1 MYESIF
7 FTIGKK
13 TIELYGKEFT
23 LGELTTQVLN
33 IPVSDFKVMQELLE
47 QAQSALQQYDHTK
60 NISFWE
66 KANDNFAE
74 LDSIL
79 CKYPLFQHL
88 KNGETTLE
96 EASVLLANLIAT
108 GNYDFALSE
117 EDKTVQEQIYTYED
131 YLRNP
136 NDYGRVIQSKLTDIH
151 SEKEYIFNV
160 PQPDIPQSPP
170 PKTRNLLIV
179 PGDLELKYAVYKKQA
194 AAYASIVEDIFSFNN
209 TIHNFIEK
217 FLSKLAKLNP
227 SNYAAA
233 LYDFLNHPNVD
244 KLVASPWRG
253 TGLYT
258 SADAVMLRF
267 IPKPVTPDSD
277 DYQIYEYYEA
287 TNLQTLLKLDFYKA
301 LEAGHVI
308 RRCEYCKRFFLLTK
322 AYHTKYCDQS
332 CPDKPQYTCAQ
343 VGRYTLG
350 RKEKMKDDPKLQ
362 ALNRCFRRIDQDVSR
377 GIISDAD
384 REALKKEAKHLHR
397 QAFIRSGTTNEMFEE
412 ILKTDNLYPRC
423 GISRKTNPVGRPP
436 KKKG

>member
-33 IPVSDFKVMQELLE
+33 IPVSDFKTMRELLE
-47 QAQSALQQYDHTK
+47 HAQSALQQYEHTK
-60 NISFWE
+60 DISFWK
-66 KANDNFAE
+66 KANEGFTE

-79 CKYPLFQHL
+79 CAYPIFRRL
-88 KNGETTLE
+88 KNGETILE
-96 EASVLLANLIAT
+96 EASLLLADLIAT

-117 EDKTVQEQIYTYED
+117 EDKATQEQIYTYED

-151 SEKEYIFNV
+151 SEKEYIFNI
-160 PQPDIPQSPP
+160 PQPDIPKSPP

-179 PGDLELKYAVYKKQA
+179 PGDLELKYTVYKKQA
-194 AAYASIVEDIFSFNN
+194 AAYASIVGDIFSFNN
-209 TIHNFIEK
+209 TIHNFIGK
-217 FLSKLAKLNP
+217 FLSKLAKLSP

-233 LYDFLNHPNVD
+233 LYDFLNHPGAD
-244 KLVASPWRG
+244 KLIATPWRG
-253 TGLYT
+253 AEFYS
-258 SADAVMLRF
+258 SADAVILRF
-267 IPKPVTPDSD
+267 IPKAISPDSD
-277 DYQIYEYYEA
+277 DYQIYEYYEV
-287 TNLQTLLKLDFYKA
+287 TSLQTLLKLDFYKA
-301 LEAGHVI
+301 LEARHII

-322 AYHTKYCDQS
+322 AYHTKYCDLP
-332 CPDKPQYTCAQ
+332 CPDRPQYTCAQ